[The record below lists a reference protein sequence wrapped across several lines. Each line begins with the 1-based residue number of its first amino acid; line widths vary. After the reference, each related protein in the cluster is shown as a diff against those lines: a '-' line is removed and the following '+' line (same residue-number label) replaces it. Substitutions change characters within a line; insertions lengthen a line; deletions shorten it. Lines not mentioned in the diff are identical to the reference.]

1 MIGLRAGLDGA
12 APAPP
17 ARVEVRKPMV
27 APEKVTRLLDVLQD
41 NLSDL
46 RRYAAGLPS
55 GACHRPRA
63 GLAVDP

>member
-1 MIGLRAGLDGA
+1 
-12 APAPP
+12 
-17 ARVEVRKPMV
+17 MV